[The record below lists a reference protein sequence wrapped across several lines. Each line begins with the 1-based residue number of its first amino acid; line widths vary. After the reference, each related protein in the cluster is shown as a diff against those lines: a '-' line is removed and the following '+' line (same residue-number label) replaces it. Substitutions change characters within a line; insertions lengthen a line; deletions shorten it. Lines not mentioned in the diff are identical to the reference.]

1 MTTQRGGKDMDTLKL
16 TCDSCQGCEV
26 EEDDDVIPWDPAWND
41 IVEYDGNLCPICRYW
56 VNSTPSSIW
65 RTENRDKTE
74 EELDRLRDEEEE
86 LERLRDIVTL

>member
-1 MTTQRGGKDMDTLKL
+1 MKIEQNVN
-16 TCDSCQGCEV
+16 TCDSCQGMEV
-26 EEDDDVIPWDPAWND
+26 ESGGYGEDDDVIPWNPAWND

-74 EELDRLRDEEEE
+74 EEL
-86 LERLRDIVTL
+86 ERLRDKEIVTS